1 MKILVTGGAG
11 YIGSVVTEELL
22 NDGHE
27 TVVFDNLL
35 KGHRAAVD
43 PRAKFVQ
50 ADLMDG
56 DALRRALKDNSVEAV
71 IHMAA
76 HSLVSESVEHPA
88 KVGRRDARVRGAQA
102 GILFDRGHVR

>member
-1 MKILVTGGAG
+1 MKVLVTGGAG

-27 TVVFDNLL
+27 AVVYDNLI

-43 PRAKFVQ
+43 ERARFVE

-56 DALRRALKDNSVEAV
+56 DALRGALKDHRIEAV
-71 IHMAA
+71 VHMAA
-76 HSLVSESVEHPA
+76 HSLVGESVEQPA
-88 KVGRRDARVRGAQA
+88 KYFENNVVA
-102 GILFDRGHVR
+102 GLN